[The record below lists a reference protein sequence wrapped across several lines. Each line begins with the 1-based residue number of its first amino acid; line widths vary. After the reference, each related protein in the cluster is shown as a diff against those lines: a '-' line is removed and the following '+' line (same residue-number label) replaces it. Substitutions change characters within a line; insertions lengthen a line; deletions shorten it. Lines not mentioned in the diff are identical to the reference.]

1 MITKVYTLDNRT
13 LFRSVYTGTYLDESQ
28 RLYMASIGL
37 KIHPDSNGWIFNFVD
52 IGASKHNMPPTT
64 IEYFEFQELVS
75 KICKHLNLNQGEYFD
90 LKIHYDTII
99 LTMKYSYVNYS
110 YMLVQKLF
118 KFLKRLIIRNKSWL
132 RLPIKLTTT

>member
-1 MITKVYTLDNRT
+1 MITKVYTLNSHT
-13 LFRSVYTGTYLDESQ
+13 LFYSVYTGTYLDESQ
-28 RLYMASIGL
+28 RLIMASTDL

-90 LKIHYDTII
+90 LKIQYDTII

-110 YMLVQKLF
+110 CILVQKLF
-118 KFLKRLIIRNKSWL
+118 KFLKRLIPGINHGSDYL
-132 RLPIKLTTT
+132 